1 MNRLIIAGIA
11 LALTVTA
18 GCSDHNDK
26 RGRGDAPV
34 GTRDDS
40 PARIIN
46 MPDQFANLAVK
57 CDRGNGIYVTTRD
70 AAPTIIPNDPNCT
83 KGAR

>member
-1 MNRLIIAGIA
+1 MKRLLLVAA
-11 LALTVTA
+11 LAVGLVA
-18 GCSDHNDK
+18 CSEHNDK

-46 MPDQFANLAVK
+46 MPDQFANVAVK
-57 CDRGNGIYVTTRD
+57 CDRGNGLYVSTRE
-70 AAPTIIPNDPNCT
+70 APPVVIVNDPNC
-83 KGAR
+83 KGGPR